1 MNWLQNFIAR
11 LFRIEP
17 ARDRVIT
24 IREAHTFRENVIQN
38 KLWFQGD
45 GVTLE
50 QYFKKTAKWD
60 VEKARFWAATA
71 QGNVRKIHSG
81 IVGTV
86 VDRYKD
92 IVLADLDAVDF
103 GENMDILEERW
114 NEIFERSKLN
124 DVIGDAIVGALSS
137 GDGAFKITA
146 DECSPYPI
154 VEFYDAEDV
163 EYVYIHSTLREI
175 KFYTTYR
182 NRNKDYRLQET
193 YGYGYIRYKLYDDAG
208 KEAPL
213 QFLPETAHLIDFGFD
228 ESLILAVP
236 LKILT
241 STRYK
246 NRGKALFEG
255 KTDVLDGLDETISQW
270 MDAIRMGRIKRYIPQ
285 NLIPRDEETGELL
298 PANPF
303 DNDFIAIGDDMG
315 ENASHQVEISQP
327 QISYEAYVNSYANF
341 LDMALQGI
349 ISPSTLGID
358 LKKTDNAESQREKEK
373 VTLHVRGKIVD
384 ALNSALPELFKTIL
398 QCDDIMNGNNP
409 GEYEVSVKF
418 GEYASP
424 DFGTTVET
432 VGKAKQYGV
441 MSLETSVDQLYGDT
455 WTDEEK
461 EAEVER
467 LKLEQG
473 VQDLEEP
480 GLTMKAGEFETDL
493 EEGENDEGKSR
504 TKDLPDESKG
514 VPGVSGSSKG
524 AGTDGRVRSGKE

>member
-38 KLWFQGD
+38 KLWYLGD

-114 NEIFERSKLN
+114 NEIFEGSKLN

-193 YGYGYIRYKLYDDAG
+193 YGYGYVRYKLYDDAG

-373 VTLHVRGKIVD
+373 VMAAFL
-384 ALNSALPELFKTIL
+384 L
-398 QCDDIMNGNNP
+398 
-409 GEYEVSVKF
+409 
-418 GEYASP
+418 
-424 DFGTTVET
+424 
-432 VGKAKQYGV
+432 
-441 MSLETSVDQLYGDT
+441 
-455 WTDEEK
+455 
-461 EAEVER
+461 
-467 LKLEQG
+467 
-473 VQDLEEP
+473 
-480 GLTMKAGEFETDL
+480 LT
-493 EEGENDEGKSR
+493 
-504 TKDLPDESKG
+504 
-514 VPGVSGSSKG
+514 
-524 AGTDGRVRSGKE
+524 

>member
-38 KLWFQGD
+38 KLWYQGD

-114 NEIFERSKLN
+114 NEIFEGSKLN
-124 DVIGDAIVGALSS
+124 EVIGDAIVGALSS

-182 NRNKDYRLQET
+182 NRNKDYRL
-193 YGYGYIRYKLYDDAG
+193 
-208 KEAPL
+208 
-213 QFLPETAHLIDFGFD
+213 
-228 ESLILAVP
+228 
-236 LKILT
+236 
-241 STRYK
+241 
-246 NRGKALFEG
+246 
-255 KTDVLDGLDETISQW
+255 
-270 MDAIRMGRIKRYIPQ
+270 
-285 NLIPRDEETGELL
+285 
-298 PANPF
+298 
-303 DNDFIAIGDDMG
+303 
-315 ENASHQVEISQP
+315 
-327 QISYEAYVNSYANF
+327 
-341 LDMALQGI
+341 
-349 ISPSTLGID
+349 
-358 LKKTDNAESQREKEK
+358 
-373 VTLHVRGKIVD
+373 
-384 ALNSALPELFKTIL
+384 
-398 QCDDIMNGNNP
+398 
-409 GEYEVSVKF
+409 
-418 GEYASP
+418 
-424 DFGTTVET
+424 
-432 VGKAKQYGV
+432 
-441 MSLETSVDQLYGDT
+441 
-455 WTDEEK
+455 
-461 EAEVER
+461 
-467 LKLEQG
+467 
-473 VQDLEEP
+473 
-480 GLTMKAGEFETDL
+480 
-493 EEGENDEGKSR
+493 
-504 TKDLPDESKG
+504 
-514 VPGVSGSSKG
+514 
-524 AGTDGRVRSGKE
+524 